1 MQPERQFEPF
11 RNVVVPVIAGVD
23 PGVAL
28 ATARLIAE
36 PAHILLAG
44 FVLVDGDDSLSKGT
58 TRAQAL
64 RRHLRTYPE
73 ASLFNPR
80 VSHDA
85 WSELRAVVENREADL
100 LILEWPN
107 TIEALGKELD
117 EVLDHPP
124 CDIALVRQ
132 PITIKPKKIL
142 VSIRGGPYS
151 ELALRI
157 ALAATGQSQARLV
170 SLHLRNPQ
178 TRLTPTQKRNLRK
191 QEAAFQGIAAVLDG
205 LPEIEQRQL
214 NTSDT
219 SEAILQQAR
228 SFDLVVMG
236 ASASHAKQAAPLGTT
251 AGKVLQNSNSGVVI
265 VKTRRPMPADLQSE
279 AAGQRAISVLVDKWF
294 AENTYNADEFADLER
309 LRVRKESQGMK
320 ISLALPALNEERTV
334 GKVIRTLKGALMDKS
349 GLVDELVLIDSGS
362 TDRTRK
368 IAMDLGIPVYV
379 HQDILPQY
387 KTRSG
392 KGEALWKS
400 LYVTKG
406 DLLFWVDTDIDNI
419 NPRFVYGLIG
429 PLLADDGLQFVKGF
443 YRRPLRVGNRIQ
455 AAGGG
460 RVTEL
465 TARPMLNLF
474 YPELS
479 GILQPLSGEYG
490 GRRSALEKLGFFSGY
505 GVEIGLLID
514 IFERYGLAAIGQTD
528 LQERI
533 HHNQSLEALSLMSF
547 AIIQVMVSKLEKRYG
562 REILKDVNKTMKLI
576 RYVDER
582 FFLDVEDLT
591 ELERPPMIDL
601 PEYKRRK
608 RAGRLTAG
616 G

>member
-1 MQPERQFEPF
+1 MKAERQFEPF
-11 RNVVVPVIAGVD
+11 RKVLVPVIAGVD
-23 PGVAL
+23 PSVAL

-44 FVLVDGDDSLSKGT
+44 FVLVGQGDSLSKGT
-58 TRAQAL
+58 TQAQAL
-64 RRHLRTYPE
+64 RRFLRTLPE
-73 ASLFNPR
+73 ESLAIPR
-80 VSHDA
+80 VSYDA
-85 WSELRAVVENREADL
+85 WDELRTIVVEQEADL
-100 LILEWPN
+100 LIMEWPN
-107 TIEALGKELD
+107 SIEAFGKTLD

-132 PITIKPKKIL
+132 PITATPKKML

-157 ALAATGQSQARLV
+157 ALAAADETQAKLV
-170 SLHLRNPQ
+170 SLHLRNP
-178 TRLTPTQKRNLRK
+178 RPKLTALHHHNARK
-191 QEAAFQGIAAVLDG
+191 QEAAFQGIAAVLDN
-205 LPEIEQRQL
+205 LPVIEQRQL
-214 NTSDT
+214 STNET
-219 SEAILQQAR
+219 SEAIIREAR
-228 SFDLVVMG
+228 NFDLVIMG
-236 ASASHAKQAAPLGTT
+236 ASASHAKKPAPFSNT
-251 AGKVLQNSNSGVVI
+251 ANAVLQASRSGVII
-265 VKTRRPMPADLQSE
+265 VKTRRPLPADLQSE
-279 AAGQRAISVLVDKWF
+279 TAGQRAISVLVDKWF
-294 AENTYNADEFADLER
+294 AENTYNANEFAELEE
-309 LRVRKESQGMK
+309 LSARKMHQGIK
-320 ISLALPALNEERTV
+320 ISLALPALNEEKTV
-334 GKVIRTLKGALMDKS
+334 GKVIRMLKRPLMDRS
-349 GLVDELVLIDSGS
+349 GLVDEIVLIDSGS
-362 TDRTRK
+362 TDRTRE
-368 IAMDLGIPVYV
+368 IATDLGIPVYV

-387 KTRSG
+387 NSRSG

-429 PLLADDGLQFVKGF
+429 PLLTDHELQFVKGF
-443 YRRPLRVGNRIQ
+443 YRRPLRMGNLTQ

-465 TARPMLNLF
+465 TARPLLNLF

-528 LQERI
+528 LMERI

-562 REILKDVNKTMKLI
+562 REILRDVNKTMKLI
-576 RYVDER
+576 RYDDQR
-582 FFLDVEDLT
+582 FFLDVEDLS
-591 ELERPPMIDL
+591 ELERPPMVEL
-601 PEYKRRK
+601 PEYRQRRK
-608 RAGRLTAG
+608 QARV
-616 G
+616 